1 MAGRIGE
8 WVKRGMFVGG
18 GWLRRRFWRV
28 AAGVLALIILIF
40 VPTGYFIVRPG
51 SAMDTSEF
59 VTAAGGAKDARGDL
73 QFLTVS
79 TDQANLFWYLFAQV
93 DPKSDLEPKSQVL
106 RPGEDLEEYL
116 EKTRRMMQNSQAI
129 AQVVALKTLGYPAKL
144 VTTGVRVD
152 GFFKGSPAAG
162 TLQEGDVITNVA
174 GVPVG
179 TRDELVER
187 LGAFRPGQTVTLVVR
202 RNAAESRLEV
212 TTTEHPE
219 IKGRAAFLIEVSD
232 APLSFE
238 IPVNIEIDP
247 GNITGPSAGLMFT
260 LEIIDQL
267 DREIDWTRGWR
278 IAGTGTILPD
288 GSVGGIG
295 GIVQK
300 VFTAEAAGV
309 EILFVPQANAED
321 AHRVARKVRVVPV
334 SHVNDA
340 LEFLRTNPKSH

>member
-1 MAGRIGE
+1 
-8 WVKRGMFVGG
+8 VLLGG
-18 GWLRRRFWRV
+18 DWLRRRFWRV
-28 AAGVLALIILIF
+28 AAGVLVVLILVF

-59 VTAAGGAKDARGDL
+59 VTATGGAKDARGDL
-73 QFLTVS
+73 RFLTVS

-116 EKTRRMMQNSQAI
+116 KKTRRMMHNSQAI
-129 AQVVALKTLGYPAKL
+129 AKVVALKTLGYPAKL
-144 VTTGVRVD
+144 ITTGVRVD
-152 GFFKGSPAAG
+152 GFFEGSPAAG
-162 TLQEGDVITNVA
+162 TLQEGDIITSVA

-187 LGAFRPGQTVTLVVR
+187 LGAFRPGEKAALVVR
-202 RNAAESRLEV
+202 RNSVESSLEV

-232 APLSFE
+232 APLSSE
-238 IPVNIEIDP
+238 IPVDIEIDP

-295 GIVQK
+295 GVVQK
-300 VFTAEAAGV
+300 VFTAEAAGA
-309 EILFVPQANAED
+309 EIMFVPQANAKD
-321 AHRVARKVRVVPV
+321 AQRVARKVRVVPV
-334 SHVNDA
+334 SHLNDA